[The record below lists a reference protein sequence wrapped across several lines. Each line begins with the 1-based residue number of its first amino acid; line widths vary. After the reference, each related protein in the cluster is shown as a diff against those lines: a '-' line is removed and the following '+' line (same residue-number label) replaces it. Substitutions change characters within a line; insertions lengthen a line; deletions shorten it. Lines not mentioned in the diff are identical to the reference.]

1 MNSLLCKNIYDLLL
15 INFSIC
21 LGDISNILAILSIET
36 FFSNKA
42 KIRASFYTSSFL
54 SISLVVLIAFLAI
67 FFSSFLICSITLISG
82 DILKV
87 FL

>member
-1 MNSLLCKNIYDLLL
+1 MNSLLCKNIYDWLL

-54 SISLVVLIAFLAI
+54 SYL
-67 FFSSFLICSITLISG
+67 
-82 DILKV
+82 
-87 FL
+87 